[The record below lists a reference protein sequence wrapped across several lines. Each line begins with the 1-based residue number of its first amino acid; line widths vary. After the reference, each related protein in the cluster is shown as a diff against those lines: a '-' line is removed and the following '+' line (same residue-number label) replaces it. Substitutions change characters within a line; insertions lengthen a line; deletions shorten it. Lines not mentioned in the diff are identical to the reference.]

1 MHEAEEGGLA
11 DSSAQAEYERFFVR
25 AKRSLMGQAFL
36 LTGDIEESKDLVQEA
51 LLRAWRDWPRISK
64 YQDPNA
70 WVRRVLHNL
79 IIGRWRRERGRR
91 RFQTGTDHGL
101 VTAPPSI
108 GHLDIVE
115 ALHRLSPNE
124 QRALVLHDVVG
135 LSVHEVSGEL
145 GAPEGTVR
153 SWLSRGRSS
162 LAVELGLKPARAGE
176 GVEQ

>member
-1 MHEAEEGGLA
+1 MV

-64 YQDPNA
+64 YQDPDA

-79 IIGRWRRERGRR
+79 IIGRWRRQRGRR
-91 RFQTGTDHGL
+91 RFQTRTDHGL

-115 ALHRLSPNE
+115 ALHRLTPNE

-135 LSVHEVSGEL
+135 LSVHEVAGEI

-162 LAVELGLKPARAGE
+162 LAVELGLKSARAGE